1 MITSMTGYGKAAGTY
16 GEKNF
21 TVEIKSLN
29 SKQSDIFVRMPSG
42 YKELELP
49 FRSQIHKQLQRGKV
63 EYNLNVE
70 STGSDHVQTINQK
83 AAEVYHNQ
91 IVQLSDRLG
100 LETSD
105 MLSHLL
111 KLPEVLQSDKPDI
124 EEGEKEF
131 LKQLTAEALD
141 QLNTFRKKEGEKLHA
156 DFKQRITAILEKLKV
171 VEEHEQPRID
181 AVKAKLAKAL
191 KDLSDHIESDENRYE
206 QELIYYLE
214 KLDITEEKVRLKAH
228 CEYFDE
234 TMNGSK
240 SQGKK
245 LGFILQE
252 IGREINTMGSK
263 ANYAQIQR
271 AVVQMKDELE
281 KMKEQM
287 LNVL

>member
-1 MITSMTGYGKAAGTY
+1 MILSMTGYGKAAGTY

-29 SKQSDIFVRMPSG
+29 SKQSDIFVRMPSV

-49 FRSQIHKQLQRGKV
+49 FRSQIHKQLQRGKI
-63 EYNLNVE
+63 EFNLTVE
-70 STGSDHVQTINQK
+70 SSGAENVQTINQK
-83 AAEVYHNQ
+83 AAEAYHEQ
-91 IVQLSDRLG
+91 IVQLSNKLG
-100 LETSD
+100 FETGD
-105 MLSHLL
+105 ILSNLL
-111 KLPEVLQSDKPDI
+111 KLPEVLQSDKAEI
-124 EEGEKEF
+124 EEGEKRFLQELTGKALEKLDEF
-131 LKQLTAEALD
+131 RRT
-141 QLNTFRKKEGEKLHA
+141 EGEKLHD
-156 DFKQRITAILEKLKV
+156 DFKERINSILDKLKV
-171 VEEHEQPRID
+171 VEEHEKPRIK
-181 AVKAKLAKAL
+181 AVKSKLAKAL

-228 CEYFDE
+228 CDYFNE

-281 KMKEQM
+281 KIKEQM

>member
-1 MITSMTGYGKAAGTY
+1 MILSMTGYGKASGTH

-29 SKQSDIFVRMPSG
+29 SKQSDIFVRMPSV

-49 FRSQIHKQLQRGKV
+49 FRSQIHKQLERGKI
-63 EYNLNVE
+63 EFNLNVE
-70 STGSDHVQTINQK
+70 STGIDNVQTINQK
-83 AAEVYHNQ
+83 AAEEYHKQ
-91 IVQLSDRLG
+91 IVQLSNTLN
-100 LETSD
+100 LETGD
-105 MLSHLL
+105 VLSNLL
-111 KLPEVLQSDKPDI
+111 KLPEVLQAEKSEIDD
-124 EEGEKEF
+124 EEKQF
-131 LKQLTAEALD
+131 LQQLTGVALEK
-141 QLNTFRKKEGEKLHA
+141 LNEFRKNEGEKLHV
-156 DFKQRITAILEKLKV
+156 DFQKRINTILEKLKI
-171 VEEHEQPRID
+171 VEEHETPRID
-181 AVKAKLAKAL
+181 AVKDKLTKAL
-191 KDLSDHIESDENRYE
+191 KELSDHIDADENRYE

-228 CEYFDE
+228 CEYFNE
-234 TMNGSK
+234 TMSGQK

-281 KMKEQM
+281 KIKEQM

>member
-181 AVKAKLAKAL
+181 TVKAKLAKAL

>member
-63 EYNLNVE
+63 EYNLIVE

-91 IVQLSDRLG
+91 ILQLSDRLG

-156 DFKQRITAILEKLKV
+156 DFKQRITAILKKLKV